1 MATNLSLFPD
11 QIDTF
16 IRHSDV
22 GSADLANIQRYQDLT
37 LKDNLTSAESEEM
50 TRLFSVLRDKIWTAE
65 DLNKIQDCMTNLET
79 FFKYQTETYVTEL
92 FAQYDARMAAFDVRV
107 DQMRTDV
114 DNKIAEANAKIAET
128 EATRTELIA
137 SVYDSTYFDFD
148 NMTYRAGFKRVSE
161 KINDTT
167 TVETLI
173 IVADGSIYAT
183 RTTVKNGSGDYTVTT
198 VCNKVVPVVN
208 YTVHS
213 YKDEDGNWHEIIS

>member
-148 NMTYRAGFKRVSE
+148 NMTYEVYNSISGDKQMEFYNTFSNPQDFFDWLNAAKEEYDKQNPSIE
-161 KINDTT
+161 I
-167 TVETLI
+167 
-173 IVADGSIYAT
+173 DGSINLEDYINNS
-183 RTTVKNGSGDYTVTT
+183 NG
-198 VCNKVVPVVN
+198 N
-208 YTVHS
+208 
-213 YKDEDGNWHEIIS
+213 